1 MFKNNLPMQRLWI
14 LKTGGKI
21 ELQSETSFQI
31 DFQLK

>member
-14 LKTGGKI
+14 LKIGSKI